1 MLKVPGKLCVL
12 QRHLGRLCTGYADQV
27 LCGYVAQLDQLQHGY
42 LPLLVWSHQHIS
54 LMAGQKHQM
63 QAWQIS
69 HTDYFNGNSY

>member
-1 MLKVPGKLCVL
+1 
-12 QRHLGRLCTGYADQV
+12 
-27 LCGYVAQLDQLQHGY
+27 
-42 LPLLVWSHQHIS
+42 LVWSHQHIS